1 MFFAKIAEMKYLQKW
16 HCFVSY
22 TGDMEYSKCLH
33 QFPTHTSYKHIW
45 TSEKA
50 DVSVLQKMRAA
61 NLNQSFKTPI
71 LSQWKPLQHHSRQ
84 HMEMKDGTSVIWS

>member
-1 MFFAKIAEMKYLQKW
+1 MFFAEIAEIKYLQKW
-16 HCFVSY
+16 HCLVSY
-22 TGDMEYSKCLH
+22 TVDKDYNKKQH

-61 NLNQSFKTPI
+61 NLNQWFKTLI
-71 LSQWKPLQHHSRQ
+71 LS
-84 HMEMKDGTSVIWS
+84 E